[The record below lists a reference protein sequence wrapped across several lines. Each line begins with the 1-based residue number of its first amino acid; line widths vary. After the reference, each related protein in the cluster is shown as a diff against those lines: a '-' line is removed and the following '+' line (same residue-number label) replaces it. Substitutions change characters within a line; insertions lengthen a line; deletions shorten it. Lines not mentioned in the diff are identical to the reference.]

1 MDQKKLYKKEY
12 KISVKKYFV
21 NLLLNNVK
29 CNTGIRSDVVGNKL
43 SNVTVMFYTEYLH
56 ANITSSVFLI
66 LHSM

>member
-29 CNTGIRSDVVGNKL
+29 CNTGIRRDVVGNKL
-43 SNVTVMFYTEYLH
+43 SNVTVMFYTESIYMH
-56 ANITSSVFLI
+56 I
-66 LHSM
+66 